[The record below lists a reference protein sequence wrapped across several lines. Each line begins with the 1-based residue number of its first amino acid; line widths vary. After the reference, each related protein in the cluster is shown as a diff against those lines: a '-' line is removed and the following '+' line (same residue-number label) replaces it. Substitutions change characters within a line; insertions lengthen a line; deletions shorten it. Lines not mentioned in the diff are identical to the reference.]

1 MFPTRHRRKQP
12 SWIRACPGV
21 TDEVRDVIC
30 VTPVPAG
37 IRKPG
42 AALRHHARDCA
53 DGGRMTG
60 IRHRLMQMVQVV
72 AAAGVLAC
80 STAMATDAASPAQDL
95 VKQVTSSIIEE
106 LD

>member
-1 MFPTRHRRKQP
+1 
-12 SWIRACPGV
+12 
-21 TDEVRDVIC
+21 
-30 VTPVPAG
+30 
-37 IRKPG
+37 
-42 AALRHHARDCA
+42 
-53 DGGRMTG
+53 MTG